1 MRKKNLGIFG
11 LFLLLALVL
20 LACAAS
26 QPIDVKTIPPA
37 YFPVPRAAHVR
48 QYLGLRT
55 DAGEFSLNDIQAK
68 VVVVEVF
75 QVDCPHCQD
84 EVPYVNR
91 FYHLLQQHG
100 LSQQIKIIGVGTGN
114 TAAQLDV
121 YQRHYGIPFPLF
133 PDPKM
138 VVIDVDVIPA
148 FFVIE
153 PTPAGGRVLY
163 AQYGPMPEEEQ
174 FLKLIKKRAGIR

>member
-1 MRKKNLGIFG
+1 MNKIAWRIAG
-11 LFLLLALVL
+11 LLLLAGWLA
-20 LACAAS
+20 ACAS
-26 QPIDVKTIPPA
+26 PRPIEVKTIPPA
-37 YFPVPRAAHVR
+37 YFQVPRAAHWR
-48 QYLGLRT
+48 QYLGLRPV
-55 DAGEFSLNDIQAK
+55 AGEFTLNDIKAR

-91 FYHLLQQHG
+91 FYHLLQQKG
-100 LSQQIKIIGVGTGN
+100 LSEQVKIIGVGTGN

-138 VVIDVDVIPA
+138 VKIDVDVIPA

-163 AQYGPMPEEEQ
+163 AQYGPLPEEER
-174 FLKLIKKRAGIR
+174 FLQLIKERAGLP